1 MFIWLFLTKKVSD
14 IREEDILVMERESFG
29 KKCTTALFKAEQPT
43 LYTRHQVPG
52 VPSSPSPQN

>member
-1 MFIWLFLTKKVSD
+1 
-14 IREEDILVMERESFG
+14 VMERESFG

-52 VPSSPSPQN
+52 VPSCPSPQN